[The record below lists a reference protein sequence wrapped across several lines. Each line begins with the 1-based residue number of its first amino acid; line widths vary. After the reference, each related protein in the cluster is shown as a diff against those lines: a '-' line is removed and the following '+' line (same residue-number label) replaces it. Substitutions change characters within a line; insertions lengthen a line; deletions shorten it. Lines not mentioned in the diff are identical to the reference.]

1 MDLSTFA
8 SDPPI
13 QPQNVDKNKKNVVFW
28 VFSSFGTKKFL
39 QLFTSKNFLT
49 SSIFGL
55 LFKILG
61 HGGSLKCKIG
71 GKPTSIFVASSFYDV
86 FEPMSVDC

>member
-1 MDLSTFA
+1 MWIKT
-8 SDPPI
+8 
-13 QPQNVDKNKKNVVFW
+13 KKNVVFW
-28 VFSSFGTKKFL
+28 AFWLIWDKKIFAVIHL
-39 QLFTSKNFLT
+39 ENFLT